1 MAVRHLLKRSRSLGK
16 KFQRF
21 LDDRS
26 TPDSETDD
34 YLKYQVDILY
44 HHSVFISGTEED
56 ETIHKIVSNLRE
68 VYHLICVTK
77 EPSATYQA
85 QHKLS
90 GNTGRPKIEIT
101 QEQLEYLLEK
111 GFTCPR
117 HSNHAHCFCENC
129 QMPNVWVWITSSR
142 SFGNISDDDL
152 CRIIRDIRET
162 WPKSGYRIVQ
172 GCLRARGLGS
182 NTSELE
188 V

>member
-1 MAVRHLLKRSRSLGK
+1 MANMAVRHLLKRSRSLGK

-26 TPDSETDD
+26 TPDSETDE

-90 GNTGRPKIEIT
+90 GDTGRPKIQIT
-101 QEQLEYLLEK
+101 QEQLEYLLQK
-111 GFTCPR
+111 GFTCPDIATMLTVSVR
-117 HSNHAHCFCENC
+117 TVRCRMSEYG
-129 QMPNVWVWITSSR
+129 ITSSR
-142 SFGNISDDDL
+142 SFDNISDDDL

-162 WPKSGYRIVQ
+162 WPKS
-172 GCLRARGLGS
+172 
-182 NTSELE
+182 
-188 V
+188 